1 MKALTTNFV
10 DALTVKQA
18 RERLNYGQ
26 LAEKTVVNSVTISR
40 IINRKVDTAQERT
53 FDKLNDWL
61 LEEAQHGTNNTDSHR
76 VAKVA

>member
-1 MKALTTNFV
+1 MKVLTNTFV

-18 RERLNYGQ
+18 RERLTFGQ
-26 LAEKTVVNSVTISR
+26 LAEKTGVNSVTISR

-61 LEEAQHGTNNTDSHR
+61 LGDMQ
-76 VAKVA
+76 

>member
-1 MKALTTNFV
+1 MVYIKRKKEERMKVLTKNFV

-26 LAEKTVVNSVTISR
+26 LAEKTGVNSVTISR

-61 LEEAQHGTNNTDSHR
+61 LEEA
-76 VAKVA
+76 

>member
-1 MKALTTNFV
+1 MKALTKKFV

-26 LAEKTVVNSVTISR
+26 LAEKTGVNSVTISR

-61 LEEAQHGTNNTDSHR
+61 LKEG
-76 VAKVA
+76 